1 MPDFG
6 AISDLIGNLGD
17 AFGVVSDFAGSLAEP
32 FGDLGD
38 NELLSDSLGGGA
50 AE

>member
-17 AFGVVSDFAGSLAEP
+17 AFGVVSDFAGSLADP
-32 FGDLGD
+32 FGGLED